1 VARLAVPAARSPRAD
16 RRPEI
21 VAVAYRLIA
30 ERGLEGL
37 RFADV
42 ARDAGINNGTLL
54 YYFAGKDA
62 LIQAVGAF
70 LVELYSQPPPPG
82 APDVAHSALAELR
95 WEFED
100 ARSHLR
106 DTASVVHTELVAR
119 AQRDPAVAAL
129 VADID
134 AHWRG
139 WLTRILERG
148 RAQGV
153 FRSDIDSGL
162 VATTIVTSIRGA
174 GMQALITGTPHTA
187 EPAMAAVGALIENW
201 IVSERNDS

>member
-1 VARLAVPAARSPRAD
+1 MARLAVPAARSPRPD

-42 ARDAGINNGTLL
+42 AREAGINNGTLL
-54 YYFAGKDA
+54 YYYASKDA

-82 APDVAHSALAELR
+82 ASDVAHNALVELR

-100 ARSHLR
+100 ARTRLR

-129 VADID
+129 VANID
-134 AHWRG
+134 AHWHS
-139 WLTRILERG
+139 WLTSILDRG
-148 RAQGV
+148 RAQAV

-162 VATTIVTSIRGA
+162 VATTIMTSIRGA

-187 EPAMAAVGALIENW
+187 EPVLEAVGALIESW
-201 IVSERNDS
+201 IVSTPNDS